1 MSDTKQK
8 AYRVLARKYRPL
20 NFDQLIGQEA
30 LVRTL
35 KNAIESGRI
44 AQAYMLTG
52 IRGTGKTTT
61 ARIIAKAL
69 NYKGPDGTSGPTTG
83 STDDCDLCKAIT
95 DDRHP
100 DVMEMDA
107 ASRTGVE
114 DIREILDGVRYAPT
128 SARYKVY
135 IIDEIHMLSKAAFNA
150 LLKTLEEPPEHVIF
164 IFATTEI
171 RKVPVTVLSR
181 CQRFDLRRVDVST
194 LADYYKEICNKEGVT
209 TEDEALQLI
218 ARAADG
224 SVRDGLSLL
233 DQSIAL
239 SNGTI
244 ETEQIQD
251 MLGLADRSKILDV
264 LEHSLKGECA
274 EALDILENLYK
285 AGADPATLVK
295 DMLDYAHLMTKSK
308 AAPKASDTNAAMS
321 ASMIERLGSL
331 ASELSMPTLGR
342 TWQILLKGL
351 EEMKLAPNQQA
362 AAEMIIIRLS
372 YAADLPDPASLIKKL
387 QNGEAVAVNTAAP
400 PSSDGAG
407 SSTSGAVPTSAP
419 APAMTHAA
427 DQPHSQGQNASVP
440 EQAHSSPTAQG
451 IASTATAKASM
462 SGTGNVQAMTKIE
475 PVIIEELINEAELI
489 TSPQSL
495 RELEQLLKQSG
506 EVRLAGEVFQSV
518 HLVRIEAGKLEIRPE
533 PGARKELASELARV
547 LKERT
552 DEHWMVM
559 ISSEQGSATLAE
571 QAVIREQQ
579 TIEQIKQDPL
589 IQNIVELFPGTEVKL
604 RQPE

>member
-387 QNGEAVAVNTAAP
+387 QNGEAVAVHTAP
-400 PSSDGAG
+400 HPSGGVG
-407 SSTSGAVPTSAP
+407 SSASGASATSAS
-419 APAMTHAA
+419 APAMTHAP
-427 DQPHSQGQNASVP
+427 DQPHSQGQNAPVP
-440 EQAHSSPTAQG
+440 EQAHSSPAAQG
-451 IASTATAKASM
+451 IASTVTAKTHL
-462 SGTGNVQAMTKIE
+462 SGTGNIQAMTKIE
-475 PVIIEELINEAELI
+475 PVIIEEQINEAEPI
-489 TSPQSL
+489 TSPHSL
-495 RELEQLLKQSG
+495 RELEQLLKQCG

-547 LKERT
+547 LKEHT

-559 ISSEQGSATLAE
+559 ISSEQGSPTLAE

-589 IQNIVELFPGTEVKL
+589 VQNIVELFPGTEVKL